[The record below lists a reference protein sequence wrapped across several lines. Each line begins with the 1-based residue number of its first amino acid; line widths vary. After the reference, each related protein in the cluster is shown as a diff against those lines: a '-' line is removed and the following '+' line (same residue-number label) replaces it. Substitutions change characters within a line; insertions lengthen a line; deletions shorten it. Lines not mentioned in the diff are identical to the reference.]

1 MTNYVP
7 VLADEEVDPAALNS
21 RFGSLDTAIENIKD
35 GTATQTL
42 PTISS
47 FTNAQHNHE
56 NAAGGGQIT
65 LDALD
70 STGAANGEVP
80 VADGAGAVA
89 WGEIG
94 QIPVGAVLPYAGATA
109 PSGYLLCDGQAVS
122 RVTYAALFALI
133 STTYG
138 LGDGSLTFN
147 VPDLRGRFPLG
158 KDDMGGS
165 SAGRVTATEADNLG
179 QGSGAESHVL
189 TESEMPAHQH
199 NERYSN
205 TLGGNINLVL
215 GTGSGG
221 ANNFLDATNLT
232 GTNGVTAQQTGAT
245 GGGGAHN
252 NMPPYATLN
261 YIIKT

>member
-1 MTNYVP
+1 MTNYTPILV
-7 VLADEEVDPAALNS
+7 DEEVDPAALNG

-35 GTATQTL
+35 GAATQTA

-56 NAAGGGQIT
+56 DAAGGGQIT

-80 VADGAGAVA
+80 VADGAGGAA

-122 RVTYAALFALI
+122 RTTYATLFALI
-133 STTYG
+133 GTTYG
-138 LGDGSLTFN
+138 VGDGSLTFN
-147 VPDLRGRFPLG
+147 VPDLRGRFALG

-165 SAGRVTATEADNLG
+165 SANRVTATEADNLG
-179 QGSGAESHVL
+179 QGSGAETHTL
-189 TESEMPAHQH
+189 AESEMPTHRH
-199 NERYSN
+199 VERYSN
-205 TLGGNINLVL
+205 TSGGNFNRVL
-215 GTGSGG
+215 GTGSSGSNYFLEA
-221 ANNFLDATNLT
+221 ANMTSTNGSTPQET
-232 GTNGVTAQQTGAT
+232 GTAGS
-245 GGGGAHN
+245 GGAHN
-252 NMPPYATLN
+252 NMSPYLTLN
-261 YIIKT
+261 FVIKT